1 MLFNFQLHPLEDIPP
16 WGHEGDYHLGWFGLT
31 DSFYWLNVGEQ
42 ELFRYTKEA
51 LETTWG
57 EDINPIKPLPYADYY
72 AVRLWEDIQEI
83 LPDIL
88 EPIPQSLLQIVEP
101 GLQSES
107 WYRHLADKTFPDDD
121 EFEASDEVET
131 AFETAARWLH
141 QRYLHTSYLKYGPRI
156 WFWTDGETLFISW
169 ANEDL
174 KHEGFQVWTAI
185 TGRLAMPLQSF
196 IDEVLSF
203 DRRLI
208 EAMEKRVESIRQ
220 HWPRTD
226 IQIDIDGLVREH
238 EDRATWM
245 AQTLEKAR
253 TKTPVQWNE
262 VIHAIELLEKF
273 ER

>member
-1 MLFNFQLHPLEDIPP
+1 MLFNFQLHPLEDTAP

-42 ELFRYTKEA
+42 ELFR
-51 LETTWG
+51 
-57 EDINPIKPLPYADYY
+57 
-72 AVRLWEDIQEI
+72 
-83 LPDIL
+83 
-88 EPIPQSLLQIVEP
+88 
-101 GLQSES
+101 LQSES